1 MAFTSNTRSIPDA
14 ADFETRIS
22 HAYNPV
28 AADVDGTPLTA
39 NEFARYQWNMRMVF
53 NGAATYADVLG
64 DAPRDVKV
72 AVFDT
77 YPGHQNHPNL
87 VNRYETGIN
96 TVEGG
101 TNCNPPTWDGLSGT
115 VSNAHGQAVASV
127 IAAEHGA
134 TGIGGVFNRARIIP
148 VRSSFDT
155 METAIDLAVAAG
167 AEVIHIA
174 GWHIDAS
181 YQDYAVFPDIG
192 EPSTPPLRWN
202 MKDEATR
209 AYEVARCKA
218 IREAI
223 ERAVW
228 DHNVIV
234 STVVSNWSGKVST
247 TLFSQIH
254 ECLTAGAVN
263 CLGEASPFNSATHSM
278 TTLAPGG
285 ERRTPPSLPHAG
297 TWISG
302 PAYTAGQDDVPV
314 CIGPDRYS
322 WGSGGS
328 FSGPHL
334 AAAAAVVKSYI
345 PTATAQ
351 DVRRMI
357 VRGSQPLRR
366 DNLHLL
372 SANPGHMLSLTGL
385 KAEIV
390 AEMA

>member
-1 MAFTSNTRSIPDA
+1 MTFASGTRSISDS
-14 ADFETRIS
+14 ADFEIRIS
-22 HAYNPV
+22 HAYDPV
-28 AADVDGTPLTA
+28 AADIDGASMTA
-39 NEFARYQWNMRMVF
+39 NEFARYQWNMRMIL
-53 NGAATYADVLG
+53 NGAASYADVLG
-64 DAPRDVKV
+64 DAPRNVKV
-72 AVFDT
+72 AVFDR
-77 YPGHQNHPNL
+77 YPGHQSHPNL

-101 TNCNPPTWDGLSGT
+101 TNCNPPTWDGVPGG
-115 VSNAHGQAVASV
+115 NAHGQAVASV

-134 TGIGGVFNRARIIP
+134 TGIGGVFDRARIIP
-148 VRSSFDT
+148 VRTSFDT
-155 METAIDLAVAAG
+155 METAIDLAIAAG

-174 GWHIDAS
+174 GWEIDAPF
-181 YQDYAVFPDIG
+181 QDYAVFPDIG
-192 EPSTPPLRWN
+192 EASTPPLRWN
-202 MKDEATR
+202 MKDETTR
-209 AYEVARCKA
+209 AYEVARCKT

-228 DHNVIV
+228 DYNVIV
-234 STVVSNWSGKVST
+234 STVVSNWSGRIST
-247 TLFSQIH
+247 TLFSQVH

-263 CLGEASPFNSATHSM
+263 CLGEASPANSSTHTI

-285 ERRTPPSLPHAG
+285 ERRVAPWLPHAG
-297 TWISG
+297 TWLSSG
-302 PAYTAGQDDVPV
+302 FGSGQDDVPC

-322 WGSGGS
+322 WGTLGS
-328 FSGPHL
+328 FAGPHL
-334 AAAAAVVKSYI
+334 AAAAAIVKSYI

-385 KAEIV
+385 KAQIV